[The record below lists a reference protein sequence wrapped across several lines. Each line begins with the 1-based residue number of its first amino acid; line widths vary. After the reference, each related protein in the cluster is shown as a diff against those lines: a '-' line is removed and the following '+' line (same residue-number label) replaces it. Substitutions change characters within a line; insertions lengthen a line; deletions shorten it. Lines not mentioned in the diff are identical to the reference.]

1 MDRSGRRYQR
11 GGCARRGQAQEF
23 AGEDRTAREQQRG
36 QRSDQH
42 DRQFL
47 RIGRGI
53 GNDGAGNDAAVRRR
67 RIDIL
72 AGIGLA
78 VFGKI
83 RFEQVPLRLGF
94 ALQRPQLDVLAVARR
109 RLLLQLLEARAQA
122 FDPPAGDPR
131 IVVERARDLAG
142 LVANLTVEIGELRLQ
157 FLDARMMVEQGR
169 RLFRQLRTQG
179 HALLR

>member
-1 MDRSGRRYQR
+1 MDRSGRRHER

-23 AGEDRTAREQQRG
+23 AGQNRATRKQQRC
-36 QRSDQH
+36 QRRDQH

-47 RIGRGI
+47 RIRRRV
-53 GNDGAGNDAAVRRR
+53 GNDGAGNNAAIRGCRV
-67 RIDIL
+67 DIL

-78 VFGKI
+78 VLGKI
-83 RFEQVPLRLGF
+83 GFKQVALSLGF
-94 ALQRPQLDVLAVARR
+94 ALERPQLDVLAIARR
-109 RLLLQLLEARAQA
+109 RLLLQLLQARAQA
-122 FDPPAGDPR
+122 FDPPASNPR

-142 LVANLTVEIGELRLQ
+142 LVANLAVEIGELRLQ

-169 RLFRQLRTQG
+169 RLFRQLRAQG